1 MNTELLKTLVRL
13 KDKWLRLILIDE
25 SVPDG
30 SREYQF
36 LPRQFFFGLV
46 AFLASVLIVFM
57 LILNFTPL
65 GEWVY
70 RSKESQVNMQIE
82 HVLGRLD
89 ALQDSLDIRDEQLGQ
104 IRSIIRLN
112 TDTTL
117 SLDERLQSLL
127 SMQDQTVLGRIPRSA
142 PKEVLDLSTQ
152 GLISSS
158 LLKSEPI
165 FPTAYP
171 VDGTISRSFKPNEE
185 HFGLDIAAT
194 EGEEV
199 QALAE
204 GTIVNIN
211 WTIANGYVISIQHT
225 NGLLSVYKHCRTS
238 YKREGDVVVKGDVI
252 ATVGNAGVQST
263 ASHLHL
269 EIWKDGLP
277 QDPEIYLLK

>member
-13 KDKWLRLILIDE
+13 NDKWLRLIIIDE

-36 LPRQFFFGLV
+36 LPRRLFFGVFTLICFVFSVFVLTLV
-46 AFLASVLIVFM
+46 
-57 LILNFTPL
+57 FTPL

-70 RSKESQVNMQIE
+70 SSKGSHINKQIE
-82 HVLGRLD
+82 QVISKLD
-89 ALQDSLDIRDEQLGQ
+89 VLQDSLDIRDEQLGQ
-104 IRSIIRLN
+104 IRNIIRLN

-117 SLDERLQSLL
+117 NLDERLQNLL
-127 SMQDQTVLGRIPRSA
+127 LVQNKVALGGISRSS
-142 PKEVLDLSTQ
+142 PLEVLNLSTQ
-152 GLISSS
+152 GLTSSSS
-158 LLKSEPI
+158 LKSELI

-171 VDGTISRSFKPNEE
+171 VDGIISRPFNTEEE

-194 EGEEV
+194 DGEMV
-199 QALAE
+199 RALAE

-225 NGLLSVYKHCRTS
+225 NGLLTVYKHCRTS

-252 ATVGNAGVQST
+252 ASVGNAGVQST

-277 QDPEIYLLK
+277 QNPEIYLLK

>member
-13 KDKWLRLILIDE
+13 NDKWLRLIIIDE

-36 LPRQFFFGLV
+36 LPRRLFFGVFTLFCFVFFVFVLTLV
-46 AFLASVLIVFM
+46 
-57 LILNFTPL
+57 FTPL

-70 RSKESQVNMQIE
+70 TSKGSHINKQIE
-82 HVLGRLD
+82 QVISKLD
-89 ALQDSLDIRDEQLGQ
+89 VLQDSLDIRDEQLGQ
-104 IRSIIRLN
+104 IRNIIRLN

-117 SLDERLQSLL
+117 NLDERLQNLL
-127 SMQDQTVLGRIPRSA
+127 LVQNKVALGGISRSS
-142 PKEVLDLSTQ
+142 PLEVLNLSTQ
-152 GLISSS
+152 GLTSSSS
-158 LLKSEPI
+158 LKSELI

-171 VDGTISRSFKPNEE
+171 VDGIISRPFNTEEE

-194 EGEEV
+194 DGEMV
-199 QALAE
+199 RALAE

-225 NGLLSVYKHCRTS
+225 NGLLTVYKHCRTS

-252 ATVGNAGVQST
+252 ASVGNAGIQST

-277 QDPEIYLLK
+277 QNPEIYLLK

>member
-70 RSKESQVNMQIE
+70 RSKESKVNMQIE

-194 EGEEV
+194 VGEEV

>member
-70 RSKESQVNMQIE
+70 RSKESQLNMQIE

-89 ALQDSLDIRDEQLGQ
+89 ALQDSLDVRDEQLGQ

>member
-70 RSKESQVNMQIE
+70 RSKESKVNMQIE

>member
-1 MNTELLKTLVRL
+1 MNTELLKTLIRL

-30 SREYQF
+30 SREYQI
-36 LPRQFFFGLV
+36 LPRQFFLGIV
-46 AFLASVLIVFM
+46 ALLAFVLMVFM
-57 LILNFTPL
+57 LTLMFTPL

-70 RSKESQVNMQIE
+70 RSKESKISKQIE
-82 HVLGRLD
+82 QVVGRLD

-104 IRSIIRLN
+104 MRSIIRLN

-117 SLDERLQSLL
+117 NLDERLQSLL
-127 SMQDQTVLGRIPRSA
+127 VVQNQGVLGGAPRNS
-142 PKEVLDLSTQ
+142 PQELLNLSTQ

-158 LLKSEPI
+158 LLKNEPI

-171 VDGTISRSFKPNEE
+171 IEGTISRLFNPDEE

-194 EGEEV
+194 DGALV

-252 ATVGNAGVQST
+252 ASVGNAGVQST

>member
-89 ALQDSLDIRDEQLGQ
+89 ALQDSLDVRDEQLGQ

>member
-25 SVPDG
+25 SIPDG

-36 LPRQFFFGLV
+36 LPRQFFLGLV
-46 AFLASVLIVFM
+46 ALLVSVLIVFM
-57 LILNFTPL
+57 LILMFTPL

-70 RSKESQVNMQIE
+70 RSKESQINMQIG
-82 HVLGRLD
+82 HVVGRLD
-89 ALQDSLDIRDEQLGQ
+89 ALQDSLDVRDEQLGQ

-127 SMQDQTVLGRIPRSA
+127 LMQNQTVLGGVPRSA
-142 PKEVLDLSTQ
+142 KQEVLNLSTQ

-171 VDGTISRSFKPNEE
+171 VDGTISRTFRPNEE

-194 EGEEV
+194 EGEPV
-199 QALAE
+199 KALAE

-252 ATVGNAGVQST
+252 ASVGNAGVQST